1 MKYLVVTTHPLSN
14 SLCKLLTEH
23 VVTKLTAMKH
33 EVVVEDLYAEKFNPI
48 LTAVERESYY
58 RDSYD
63 SSNISEQ
70 VERLQEAEALVLL
83 FPTWWFSFPAMLK
96 GWFDRVWGPG
106 IAYDHASDLGPI
118 KPRLDNLRKVLVV
131 TSLGAPWWVDRL
143 IMWQPVKR
151 IVKVAL
157 LGACA
162 KNSTLKYLSLYNSEK
177 LNEQSIAKF
186 IGKIDKALNDWGSN
200 VT

>member
-1 MKYLVVTTHPLSN
+1 MKCLVVTTHPLSN
-14 SLCKLLTEH
+14 SLCRLLTEE
-23 VVTKLTAMKH
+23 VVNKLSTMEH
-33 EVVVEDLYAEKFNPI
+33 EVIIEDLYAEKFDPV
-48 LTAVERESYY
+48 LTATERESYY
-58 RDSYD
+58 SDSYD

-70 VERLQEAEALVLL
+70 VKRLQEAEALVLL

-96 GWFDRVWGPG
+96 GWFDRVWVPG
-106 IAYDHASDLGPI
+106 IAYDHASNLGPI
-118 KPRLDNLRKVLVV
+118 KPCLDNLRKVLVV

-151 IVKVAL
+151 VVKVAL

-177 LNEQSIAKF
+177 LNEQSIARFKC
-186 IGKIDKALNDWGSN
+186 KIDKALNDWGK
-200 VT
+200 

>member
-33 EVVVEDLYAEKFNPI
+33 EVVVEDLYAEKFEPV

-58 RDSYD
+58 SGSYD
-63 SSNISEQ
+63 SSNTSEQ

-96 GWFDRVWGPG
+96 GWFDRVWVPG

-131 TSLGAPWWVDRL
+131 TTLGAPWWVDRL

-151 IVKVAL
+151 VVKVAL

-162 KNSTLKYLSLYNSEK
+162 KKSTLKYLSLYNSEK
-177 LNEQSIAKF
+177 LNEQSIARFKC
-186 IGKIDKALNDWGSN
+186 KIDKALNDWEQ
-200 VT
+200 